1 MRRGLGVLLAGAV
14 LSPLL
19 SACVVHVTD
28 DGPRVLE
35 RGARVS
41 IQTAQLEPVRSA
53 RIADGRLY
61 VRVDSNG
68 CTDTEDFA
76 VHIDVADSGAV
87 GLGVEREDPDLCKAL
102 VPDGVELSWSL
113 QDLDVTAPGPFR
125 LLNPLKL

>member
-1 MRRGLGVLLAGAV
+1 MRGLRVLLTGAV
-14 LSPLL
+14 LPPLL
-19 SACVVHVTD
+19 SACVVHVSD
-28 DGPRVLE
+28 DGSRVLE

-41 IQTAQLEPVRSA
+41 IQAVQLEPVRSA
-53 RIADGRLY
+53 RITDGRLY

-76 VHIDVADSGAV
+76 VHVDVADDGAV

>member
-1 MRRGLGVLLAGAV
+1 MRGLGVLLAGAV

-41 IQTAQLEPVRSA
+41 IQTARLEPVRSA

-113 QDLDVTAPGPFR
+113 QDLDVTASGPFR

>member
-1 MRRGLGVLLAGAV
+1 MRGLGVLLAGAV

-41 IQTAQLEPVRSA
+41 IQTARLEPVRSA
-53 RIADGRLY
+53 RITDGRLY

-68 CTDTEDFA
+68 CTQAEDFA
-76 VHIDVADSGAV
+76 VHVDVSDDGAV

-113 QDLDVTAPGPFR
+113 QDLDATASGPFR

>member
-1 MRRGLGVLLAGAV
+1 MRGLRILLAGAV
-14 LSPLL
+14 LPPLL
-19 SACVVHVTD
+19 SACVVHVSD
-28 DGPRVLE
+28 DGPRVLGQGE
-35 RGARVS
+35 HVS
-41 IQTAQLEPVRSA
+41 IQTVQLEPVRSA
-53 RIADGRLY
+53 RITDGRLY

-68 CTDTEDFA
+68 CTDAEDFA

-113 QDLDVTAPGPFR
+113 QDLDVTASGPFR

>member
-1 MRRGLGVLLAGAV
+1 MRGLGVLLAGAV

-113 QDLDVTAPGPFR
+113 QDLDVTASGPFR